1 MSNIANGNYSASA
14 GMVST
19 SSSGISNDYEG
30 REVNVNVTGTLQAD
44 GDQLVAVINNSNKK
58 TYYTT

>member
-1 MSNIANGNYSASA
+1 
-14 GMVST
+14 MVS
-19 SSSGISNDYEG
+19 DFEG

-58 TYYTT
+58 SYYTT